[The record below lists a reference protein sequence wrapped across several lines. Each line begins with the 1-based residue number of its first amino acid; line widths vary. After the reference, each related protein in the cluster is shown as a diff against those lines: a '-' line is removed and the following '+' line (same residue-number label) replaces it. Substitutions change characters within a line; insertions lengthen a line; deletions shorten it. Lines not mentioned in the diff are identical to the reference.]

1 MVLVSAFGVAGG
13 AWRLGPF
20 MRTTAATGS
29 RWLTSPVHVVLAFVL
44 GGAVALLADGWTELA
59 AFALLALACAILVVI
74 DLAAYRLPD
83 VIVGPMYPI
92 FLGGLAVAALV
103 GGDWGRLGRAV
114 AAGAILA
121 ACYFV
126 LAFISPAGLGLGDV
140 KLSGLLGAFLGW
152 LGWPELL
159 LGSTAAFVLSAA
171 FAIAL
176 LIARRADRHTAFP
189 FGPWMVLGAVVG
201 AALGPVL
208 AG

>member
-1 MVLVSAFGVAGG
+1 MLVSALGVGGG
-13 AWRLGPF
+13 AWGLGSF
-20 MRTTAATGS
+20 MRTTAAIRS

-59 AFALLALACAILVVI
+59 AFALLALACALLVVI

-92 FLGGLAVAALV
+92 FLGGLAVATAV
-103 GGDWGRLGRAV
+103 DGDWGRLGRAV
-114 AAGAILA
+114 GAGVILA

-140 KLSGLLGAFLGW
+140 KLSGLLGLFLGW

-201 AALGPVL
+201 AALGPAL
-208 AG
+208 AS